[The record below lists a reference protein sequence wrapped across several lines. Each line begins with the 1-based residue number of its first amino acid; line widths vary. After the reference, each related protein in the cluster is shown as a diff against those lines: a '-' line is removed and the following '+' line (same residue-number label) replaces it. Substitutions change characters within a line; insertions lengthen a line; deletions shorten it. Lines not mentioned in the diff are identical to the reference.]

1 MIGESEIFLLFFFTE
16 EIINIIIRIFLE
28 SLNFVKNKNDILHL
42 HS

>member
-28 SLNFVKNKNDILHL
+28 SLNFVKNKNDILHP